1 MVKWP
6 YHILKKRIFQLEEY
20 DRAYKAELEKQER
33 EVKSKYSSSSKP
45 SIPRTTGAR
54 IKQR

>member
-33 EVKSKYSSSSKP
+33 EVKSKYSSGS
-45 SIPRTTGAR
+45 SIPKSTGAR
-54 IKQR
+54 IKKR

>member
-20 DRAYKAELEKQER
+20 DKAYKAELDKQER
-33 EVKSKYSSSSKP
+33 EAKSKYSKP
-45 SIPRTTGAR
+45 SISKTPGAR
-54 IKQR
+54 IKKR